1 MIPDIKNA
9 SFAHKAS
16 SYIVETRARVI
27 MFDIAAFEADAAL
40 SRRSSALLPHAV
52 DHPHRSLGREHSGL
66 MSWPE
71 NFFQPTQHKQNS
83 EGVKRKTNSLSERA
97 MQLSIYG
104 SMVCW
109 YMLLISAS
117 CMRNFFSRLLSQS
130 SSYFIEQFSIL
141 LVVSII

>member
-1 MIPDIKNA
+1 MMLDIKNA

-16 SYIVETRARVI
+16 SHIVETRARVI

-40 SRRSSALLPHAV
+40 SRRSSSLLLHTA
-52 DHPHRSLGREHSGL
+52 DHPHRPLGREHSGL

-71 NFFQPTQHKQNS
+71 NFVKPTQHNHNS
-83 EGVKRKTNSLSERA
+83 EGVRRQTNSLSARA

-109 YMLLISAS
+109 YIRLISAS
-117 CMRNFFSRLLSQS
+117 CMINFLVDD
-130 SSYFIEQFSIL
+130 IL
-141 LVVSII
+141 KFPVT